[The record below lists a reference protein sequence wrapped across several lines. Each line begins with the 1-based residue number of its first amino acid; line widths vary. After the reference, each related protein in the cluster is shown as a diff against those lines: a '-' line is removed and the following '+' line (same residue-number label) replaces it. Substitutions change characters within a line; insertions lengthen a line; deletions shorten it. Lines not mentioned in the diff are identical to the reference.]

1 MDIKDAIKMYCA
13 NKAPQTAT
21 TYDQVWR
28 AWCKN
33 HSPDA
38 AKMVDAAK
46 FISELQCSDNTRRK
60 YLNVL
65 RTLYD
70 VLLDLQLVT
79 CNPFAQAARFM
90 SARKAQQV
98 RPTQRV
104 SARDVGRLLKSE
116 ALKPWKTIRDR
127 AALAVLFGCGLRRSE
142 LVRLNLDDVRI
153 SHDGL
158 RYLRLRDT
166 KAGVEQEQPVPL
178 WVWRYLQKLVTERV
192 GDGAGEHDPLFGSIF
207 NGEFKR
213 IGCSALW
220 KLFKRCCAKLE
231 LDPRIS
237 CHAARASFATV
248 LLEQGVP
255 LDQVQRALRHATPHM
270 TACYDK
276 RLKVLHDHPG
286 WRVAYK

>member
-1 MDIKDAIKMYCA
+1 MQVWNEWCAFHQWQNATVKDAARYLSQLECA
-13 NKAPQTAT
+13 
-21 TYDQVWR
+21 
-28 AWCKN
+28 
-33 HSPDA
+33 
-38 AKMVDAAK
+38 
-46 FISELQCSDNTRRK
+46 DNTKRK
-60 YLNVL
+60 KLNIL
-65 RTLYD
+65 RTLYG
-70 VLLDLQLVT
+70 VLMDLQEVKA
-79 CNPFAQAARFM
+79 NIFAQAARFL

-104 SARDVGRLLKSE
+104 SARDVQRLLHIE
-116 ALKPWKTIRDR
+116 AGKPWKTVRDR
-127 AALAVLFGCGLRRSE
+127 AVIAVLFGCGLRRSE
-142 LVRLNLDDVRI
+142 LCRLNLDDVRV
-153 SHDGL
+153 SVDGL

-166 KAGVEQEQPVPL
+166 KAGIEQEQPVPL
-178 WVWRYLQKLVTERV
+178 WVWRYLQKLVTERI
-192 GDGAGEHDPLFGSIF
+192 GDGAGESDPLFGSVF
-207 NGEFKR
+207 NGEFRR

-276 RLKVLHDHPG
+276 RLKVLANHPAY
-286 WRVAYK
+286 RVRFLPN